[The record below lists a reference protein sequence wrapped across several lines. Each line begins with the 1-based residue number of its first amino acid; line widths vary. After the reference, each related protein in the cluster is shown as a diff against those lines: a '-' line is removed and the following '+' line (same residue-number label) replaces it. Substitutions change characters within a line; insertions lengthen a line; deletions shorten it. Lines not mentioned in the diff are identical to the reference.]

1 MKSTVLLNVIIS
13 HVLYNISIIYNVKV
27 EVEV

>member
-1 MKSTVLLNVIIS
+1 MKSTVSLNVIIS
-13 HVLYNISIIYNVKV
+13 HVLYKISIIYNVKV